1 VEIFIKMEKSYS
13 EILNGIQKKPDR
25 KLNDHILIVDSMN
38 TFIRSFSVL
47 QSMNL
52 QGHHTGG
59 LIGFLR
65 SLGYLTRTIDPT
77 RVICVFDGQGSS
89 MNRKSMNPEYKAN
102 RNINRITNWD
112 IFEDKTDEYASMT
125 MQMHRLV
132 EYLQCL
138 PTTLISI
145 DKVEADDIISY
156 LAQKF
161 ANNGK
166 KVTIV
171 SSDKDYLQIVNENI
185 EVYSP
190 IKRKTYKTKE
200 VLQELGVPPE
210 NYLIMKALLGDDSDN
225 LSGVKG
231 LGVKTLLKEFPRIT
245 NDMNF
250 SLQDVY
256 EICEQKLKSKKVFA
270 NIVYNW
276 EKVELNYQMMNL
288 STPRLSEEEILHIL
302 DKMREPIPSLQVQPF
317 LKMVDMDSIE
327 ALNKNVEGWLE
338 VFRPL
343 STYQK

>member
-1 VEIFIKMEKSYS
+1 
-13 EILNGIQKKPDR
+13 
-25 KLNDHILIVDSMN
+25 
-38 TFIRSFSVL
+38 
-47 QSMNL
+47 
-52 QGHHTGG
+52 
-59 LIGFLR
+59 
-65 SLGYLTRTIDPT
+65 LGYLTRTIDPT

-89 MNRKSMNPEYKAN
+89 VNRKNMNPEYKAN
-102 RNINRITNWD
+102 RNINRITNWE
-112 IFEDKTDEYASMT
+112 IFEDRADEYASMT

-156 LAQKF
+156 LAQQF
-161 ANNGK
+161 AARGK

-190 IKRKTYKTKE
+190 IKKKTYGKKE
-200 VLQELGVPPE
+200 VLEELGVTPE
-210 NYLIMKALLGDDSDN
+210 NYLIMKSLLGDDSDN
-225 LSGVKG
+225 LSGIKG
-231 LGVKTLLKEFPRIT
+231 LGPKTLLKEFPALVGQKEVMLEDI
-245 NDMNF
+245 
-250 SLQDVY
+250 Y
-256 EICEQKLKSKKVFA
+256 KICEEKLQTKKIFA
-270 NIVYNW
+270 NIIYDW
-276 EKVELNYQMMNL
+276 DKVKLNHEMMNL

-317 LKMVDMDSIE
+317 LRMIDMDSIE
-327 ALNKNVEGWLE
+327 ALNKNVEGWIE